1 MALDGPGVSTLQSGM
16 NQVLGFLQH
25 WPAWSP
31 EDFSGKL
38 EAQVSILAGA
48 FHYANSSFAG
58 NSQWIEMA

>member
-1 MALDGPGVSTLQSGM
+1 M